1 VDYSDLLNQLVSFE
15 ICYSLSHEL
24 RFCAD
29 TSYDYAVPEMGTIP
43 LLSPENTLPLPVVA
57 SAPSDKDSVFS
68 KGSGS
73 KGSKS
78 EDSKGKK
85 VTSQLYYGLYIIYTP

>member
-1 VDYSDLLNQLVSFE
+1 MVREMTFYDQLAQYFFPFSATADSLFSF
-15 ICYSLSHEL
+15 
-24 RFCAD
+24 AD
-29 TSYDYAVPEMGTIP
+29 TSYDYAVPEMGTMP
-43 LLSPENTLPLPVVA
+43 LLSPENTLPLPMVA

-68 KGSGS
+68 KGSSS

-85 VTSQLYYGLYIIYTP
+85 VSQL

>member
-1 VDYSDLLNQLVSFE
+1 MYLRHVLL
-15 ICYSLSHEL
+15 C
-24 RFCAD
+24 CAD
-29 TSYDYAVPEMGTIP
+29 TSYDYAVPEMGTMP

-85 VTSQLYYGLYIIYTP
+85 VRVSWTVICKLHTISYAFFFLHLMFIEISEA

>member
-1 VDYSDLLNQLVSFE
+1 MVREMTFDDQLAQYFLFIAISD
-15 ICYSLSHEL
+15 SL
-24 RFCAD
+24 FCFAD
-29 TSYDYAVPEMGTIP
+29 TSYDYAVPEMGTMP
-43 LLSPENTLPLPVVA
+43 LLSPENTLPLPMVA

-68 KGSGS
+68 KGSSS

-85 VTSQLYYGLYIIYTP
+85 VSKL

>member
-1 VDYSDLLNQLVSFE
+1 
-15 ICYSLSHEL
+15 
-24 RFCAD
+24 
-29 TSYDYAVPEMGTIP
+29 M
-43 LLSPENTLPLPVVA
+43 VA

-85 VTSQLYYGLYIIYTP
+85 VTSQLQYGLYIIYCDFRFSAFI

>member
-1 VDYSDLLNQLVSFE
+1 MFNFKYTLFRFLLSYADKNKPDSCNLLF
-15 ICYSLSHEL
+15 
-24 RFCAD
+24 FCAD
-29 TSYDYAVPEMGTIP
+29 TSYDYAVPEMGTMP
-43 LLSPENTLPLPVVA
+43 LLSPENTLPLPLVA

-68 KGSGS
+68 KGSSS

-85 VTSQLYYGLYIIYTP
+85 VS

>member
-1 VDYSDLLNQLVSFE
+1 MAFDDELVQHFRSNAISELLF
-15 ICYSLSHEL
+15 CY
-24 RFCAD
+24 AD
-29 TSYDYAVPEMGTIP
+29 TSYDYAVPEMGTMP

-68 KGSGS
+68 KGSSS

-85 VTSQLYYGLYIIYTP
+85 VSQL